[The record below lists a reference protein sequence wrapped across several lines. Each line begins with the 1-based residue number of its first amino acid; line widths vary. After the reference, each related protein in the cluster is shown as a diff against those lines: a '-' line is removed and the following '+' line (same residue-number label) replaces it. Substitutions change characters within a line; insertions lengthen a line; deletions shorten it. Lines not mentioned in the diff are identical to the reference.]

1 MWTVPG
7 GVEYALTTALS
18 SITISIAIM
27 LTDRAQP
34 DEAIGSG
41 RRIQAVEA
49 SASTSSINNSEGF
62 RLWILRGRSLVSIQV
77 LDTRKILFCRGA
89 GWGCD
94 RLVGCRVPTS
104 SPARS

>member
-1 MWTVPG
+1 VWTVPG

-49 SASTSSINNSEGF
+49 SASTSSMNNSEGFF
-62 RLWILRGRSLVSIQV
+62 RLWILRGRSLMSQATI
-77 LDTRKILFCRGA
+77 
-89 GWGCD
+89 
-94 RLVGCRVPTS
+94 
-104 SPARS
+104 AR

>member
-49 SASTSSINNSEGF
+49 SASTSSMNNSEGFF
-62 RLWILRGRSLVSIQV
+62 RLWILRGRSLMSQATI
-77 LDTRKILFCRGA
+77 
-89 GWGCD
+89 
-94 RLVGCRVPTS
+94 
-104 SPARS
+104 AR

>member
-1 MWTVPG
+1 VWTVPG

-49 SASTSSINNSEGF
+49 SASTSSMNNSEGF
-62 RLWILRGRSLVSIQV
+62 FQLWILRGRSLMSQATI
-77 LDTRKILFCRGA
+77 
-89 GWGCD
+89 
-94 RLVGCRVPTS
+94 
-104 SPARS
+104 AR